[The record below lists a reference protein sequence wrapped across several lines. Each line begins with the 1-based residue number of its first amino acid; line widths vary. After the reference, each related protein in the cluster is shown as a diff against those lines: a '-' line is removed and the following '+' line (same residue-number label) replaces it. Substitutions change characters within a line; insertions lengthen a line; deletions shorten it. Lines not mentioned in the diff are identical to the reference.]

1 MKNQKI
7 KPKWVP
13 LSRVWFMARGYRQ
26 APLRYTKNKVVWL
39 HPQTNDVLSKYG
51 TRLYLRVLP
60 DEKYQKT
67 TAHYL
72 ALCRPY
78 GSMYLARLKYLTFV
92 GPIPPGCT
100 IDHIDGDT
108 MNNDIRNLRCVPKEI
123 NFRDGG
129 FMKKLRNNGIDVK
142 LFPGII
148 LAGYARMAEWK
159 ETHTKWQYT
168 CLKGDALKRVFF
180 GPEFEIV
187 NPHDAAEQEPLK
199 YSAEKKS
206 FV

>member
-1 MKNQKI
+1 MKKQKI

-13 LSRVWFMARGYRQ
+13 LPRVWFMARGYRQ
-26 APLRYTKNKVVWL
+26 APLRYTKNEVVWL

-108 MNNDIRNLRCVPKEI
+108 MNNDIRNLRCVSRAI
-123 NFRDGG
+123 NDRDGG
-129 FMKKLRNNGIDVK
+129 FMRKLRNNKIYVK
-142 LFPGII
+142 MFPGII
-148 LAGYARMAEWK
+148 LEGYARMAEWK
-159 ETHTKWQYT
+159 ASHTEWAYRQ
-168 CLKGDALKRVFF
+168 LKGDALKAVFL
-180 GPEFEIV
+180 GSEYVIV
-187 NPHDAAEQEPLK
+187 NPHDAAEEERNK
-199 YSAEKKS
+199 YC
-206 FV
+206 